1 MESSEFSTCV
11 RPANI
16 GTAAETQTNNFE
28 YEAQHFG
35 FTPITL
41 LNGMFNAVCD
51 LYREALKA
59 FCKTCSE
66 KYPNVMTETEFR
78 DARHA
83 VSELIDKD
91 VCMLFDKLEYYL
103 LHQVFSIPAHVVLP
117 EDQCQLQRL
126 SQAEE
131 TELENKITDVRKRIL
146 AVKYANAELSQHL
159 KEAEALQRTLD
170 KVIEQLSSS
179 ENNVSQLGGKAF
191 KDWISYY
198 SEMLNKCLPTEQKL
212 GNPT

>member
-1 MESSEFSTCV
+1 MEPELKGSSNSGPVT
-11 RPANI
+11 
-16 GTAAETQTNNFE
+16 ETETNNFE

-66 KYPNVMTETEFR
+66 KYPNVMSETEYKN
-78 DARHA
+78 ARHA
-83 VSELIDKD
+83 VSEFIDKD
-91 VCMLFDKLEYYL
+91 VCMLFDKLEYFL
-103 LHQVFSIPAHVVLP
+103 LHQVFTIPDDVVLP

-126 SQAEE
+126 SDAEE
-131 TELENKITDVRKRIL
+131 TQLEKQIVDVRKRIL

-159 KEAEALQRTLD
+159 KDAEILQKTLD
-170 KVIEQLSSS
+170 KVIEQLSSP
-179 ENNVSQLGGKAF
+179 ENSVSQLGAKAL

-198 SEMLNKCLPTEQKL
+198 GEMLNKCLGSKKKAT
-212 GNPT
+212 